1 MKILIIEDE
10 IPAQIQLEKLIMTHF
25 PDSEIMA
32 KLDSVQ
38 GSVKWLGQNRPD
50 LIFMDV
56 ELSDGQCF
64 DIFRQTTVSVPVI
77 ITTAYNTYAIQAFK
91 VNSID
96 YLLKPID
103 DADFVSAVEKSIR
116 INQQNRPDYSLLEKL
131 LVKSSAKE
139 YKKRFV
145 VKQSDQIII
154 LNTDDIAFFYSE
166 EKATFIVNKA
176 GKRYISD
183 TSLDT
188 LEEQIDPKNFFRL
201 SRGCIANIVSVQ
213 SVSKHFNSRLKIK
226 LTPPVIEDVLISRIR
241 VPEFMNWLEGL
252 Y

>member
-10 IPAQIQLEKLIMTHF
+10 ISAQIQLEKLISTNF

-32 KLDSVQ
+32 KLDSVSE
-38 GSVKWLGQNRPD
+38 SVVWLGQNRPD

-56 ELSDGQCF
+56 ELSDGECF
-64 DIFRQTTVSVPVI
+64 DIFRQVNINIPVI
-77 ITTAYNTYAIQAFK
+77 ITTAYNTYAVQAFK

-103 DADFVSAVEKSIR
+103 KEEFINAVEKSIR
-116 INQQNRPDYSLLEKL
+116 INQQNRPDYKLIERLLI
-131 LVKSSAKE
+131 KSAAKE
-139 YKKRFV
+139 YKKRFI

-154 LNTDDIAFFYSE
+154 LNIEDIAYFYSE
-166 EKATFIVNKA
+166 DKVTFIVNKA

-183 TSLDT
+183 LSLDN
-188 LEEQIDPKNFFRL
+188 LEEQLDPRIFFRL
-201 SRGCIANIVSVQ
+201 SRGCIANINSVQ

-226 LTPPVIEDVLISRIR
+226 LNPPLIDDVLISRIR
-241 VPEFMNWLEGL
+241 VPEFINWLEGN
-252 Y
+252 